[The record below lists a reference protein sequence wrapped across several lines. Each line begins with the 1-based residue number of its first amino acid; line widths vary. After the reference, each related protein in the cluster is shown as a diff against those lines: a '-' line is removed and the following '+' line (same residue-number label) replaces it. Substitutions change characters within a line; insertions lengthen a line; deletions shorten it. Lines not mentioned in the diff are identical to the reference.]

1 MHPVGSRAMSRR
13 IVVLLALV
21 ALAFA
26 ALPSAF
32 AGAASLPAA
41 TQQRLDRALSGAFAK
56 TRSPGAIVGVWIGD
70 KGWTAIKGTAV
81 RDKKSTPTIADRT
94 RVGSVTKTFTGTV
107 ILQLVEEGKLRLD
120 ESIQKWFPEA
130 PEAANIT
137 IRELGDMSSGINTYT
152 ADESLT
158 DKYFAAPGA
167 AWKPSVLIAG
177 GLAQPRKFAPGTSF
191 FYSDTNTL
199 MLGQI
204 AEAVTGKS
212 IGALLRERIFAP
224 LKLKAT
230 SFATTTKLAKPFWN
244 GYTDQ
249 SAAGP
254 GPIQDS
260 THWSPSFAWAAGAIV
275 SNLPDLHRWAVA
287 MGTGSLL
294 SPAMQKQRLKPN
306 PHSVAGGRAY
316 LFCLG
321 RDHGWLAH
329 TGDIPGYNTT
339 VAYLPKAKATVVV
352 LTNTDAEA
360 IDPAAGE
367 PALPAPFIFS
377 ALAKVI
383 TPGNVPTG
391 TH

>member
-1 MHPVGSRAMSRR
+1 MSRR
-13 IVVLLALV
+13 IAFLLALV
-21 ALAFA
+21 ALALA
-26 ALPSAF
+26 ALPSAI
-32 AGAASLPAA
+32 AGAAPLPAA
-41 TQQRLDRALSGAFAK
+41 TQQRLDGALSGAFAK
-56 TRSPGAIVGVWIGD
+56 TRAPGAIVGVWVGN
-70 KGWTAIKGTAV
+70 KGWTATKGTTV
-81 RDKKSTPTIADRT
+81 RGKQVTPTIGEHT
-94 RVGSVTKTFTGTV
+94 RIGSVTKTFTGTV

-120 ESIQKWFPEA
+120 ESIDKWFPTA
-130 PEAANIT
+130 PEAANVT
-137 IRELGDMSSGINTYT
+137 IRELGDMGSGINTYT
-152 ADESLT
+152 ADEALT
-158 DKYFAAPGA
+158 DRYFAAPEARWQA
-167 AWKPSVLIAG
+167 ATLIAG

-204 AEAVTGKS
+204 AEAVTGKT

-224 LKLKAT
+224 LKLRGT
-230 SFATTTKLAKPFWN
+230 SFPATAKLPKPFWN

-249 SAAGP
+249 TANGP
-254 GPIQDS
+254 GPLRDS
-260 THWSPSFAWAAGAIV
+260 TDWSPSFAGAAGAMI
-275 SNLPDLHRWAVA
+275 STLPDLHRWAVA

-294 SPAMQKQRLKPN
+294 SPALQAQRLKPN

-329 TGDIPGYNTT
+329 TGDIPGYNST
-339 VAYLPKAKATVVV
+339 VAYLPKAKATIVV

-360 IDPAAGE
+360 TDPAAGE

-377 ALAKVI
+377 ALAKVVA
-383 TPGNVPTG
+383 PGNVPTG